1 MKTKLLTISAI
12 LIFSSLA
19 LNAQIGIGVLGG
31 VNFQNLNGKDNIGN
45 KLTNDMIVG
54 YHAGVNVQIP
64 IAPEFF
70 FQPGLLLSTKGA
82 ENTYGSLTGTF
93 RLSYIELPLNVVYKA
108 VLGNGKIMIGFG
120 PYIGYAIGGK
130 ATLDVGSASNKTE
143 IQFQNVVE
151 DGDPLMAV
159 YFKAFDAGGNIF
171 AGYELASGIFLQ
183 LNAQYGMIKINPE
196 DRRDVVFFSDKL
208 SVKNTGFGLS
218 IGYRF

>member
-1 MKTKLLTISAI
+1 
-12 LIFSSLA
+12 
-19 LNAQIGIGVLGG
+19 
-31 VNFQNLNGKDNIGN
+31 
-45 KLTNDMIVG
+45 MIIG

-64 IAPEFF
+64 LVPEFF

-82 ENTYGSLTGTF
+82 KNVYGSLTGTY
-93 RLSYIELPLNVVYKA
+93 RISYIELPLNVVYKA

-130 ATLDVGSASNKTE
+130 TIPESGSATNIEFKK
-143 IQFQNVVE
+143 VVE
-151 DGDPLMAV
+151 TGDPETV
-159 YFKAFDAGGNIF
+159 KYYKAFDAGGNMF

-183 LNAQYGMIKINPE
+183 LNTQLGMLKINPE
-196 DRRDVVFFSDKL
+196 DKRISDDKS